1 MNQQQRKY
9 VTQRM
14 HQIVAQRRATIEEQ
28 YRNEEQQVQAYV
40 IPQYPSQADILLKL
54 AGFDSP
60 AVLRYQGE
68 ELKEAIEASQH
79 HTPRQSSYRPDPL
92 SPGASIFY
100 PVAAGLQTVVF
111 PLNQEE
117 LAANEELIAQA
128 VERRKVR
135 LTDRIDAL
143 THAYNRC
150 MDEIML
156 GEYSHQIQAAISAF
170 ENLEV

>member
-28 YRNEEQQVQAYV
+28 FRNEEQQVQSYV
-40 IPQYPSQADILLKL
+40 TPRYPTQAEILLKL

-68 ELKEAIEASQH
+68 ELREAIVASQQN
-79 HTPRQSSYRPDPL
+79 TPRQNSYRPDPL
-92 SPGASIFY
+92 NPGASIFY
-100 PVAAGLQTVVF
+100 PVAAGLQTMVF

-143 THAYNRC
+143 THAYNQC
-150 MDEIML
+150 MDEIIL
-156 GEYSHQIQAAISAF
+156 GENAHMIQRAIEAF
-170 ENLEV
+170 ETMEV